1 MINSKVVIKNAQVV
15 LENGIIW
22 DGVILIENDIIQK
35 VGNRHNINIP
45 ENAHVIDAN
54 GAYVGPGFV
63 DIHVHGGAGQRLFS
77 EPEKVAV
84 HFLKHGETSILA
96 SWSGAYTYE
105 ETLQGIRNVKKAMGT
120 VKNIKGINM
129 EGPYM
134 NPNHGAWKNT
144 DTWYRGKIDEKQYKP
159 IVDELGDAVKLWSI
173 APEREGIMPFVEY
186 ARKVNPNVVF
196 SVGHSEAT
204 PEDIRNLGT
213 KYRPKLSTHLMNA
226 TGRITG
232 DSGGLRGYGPDEYC
246 LADPEMYA
254 ELICDSCGV
263 HVHSDLQ
270 RMIVKNKGIHRVVLI
285 TDSTNYAGK
294 NPEEYAHVD
303 DISFNDQGMIAG
315 SKLTLDKACRNIMS
329 HTNCGIAQAFVMASL
344 NPAKVIGMDDEI
356 GSIEPGKIADLVF
369 VDDKFN
375 VHQVMVGGKICNF

>member
-1 MINSKVVIKNAQVV
+1 MINSKVIIKNAQVV

-22 DGVILIENDIIQK
+22 DGVILIENGKIQK
-35 VGNRHNINIP
+35 VGNRHNIDIP
-45 ENAHVIDAN
+45 EDANVIDAN
-54 GAYVGPGFV
+54 GSYVGPGFV

-77 EPEKVAV
+77 EPEKVAA

-96 SWSGAYTYE
+96 TWSGAYTYE
-105 ETLQGIRNVKKAMGT
+105 ETLQGICNVKKAMGT

-129 EGPYM
+129 EGPYF
-134 NPNHGAWKNT
+134 NTGYGAWANT
-144 DTWYRGKIDEKQYKP
+144 DKWYSGKIDEKHYKTM
-159 IVDELGDAVKLWSI
+159 VDELGDVVKLWTI

-204 PEDIRNLGT
+204 PEEIRNLGT
-213 KYRPKLSTHLMNA
+213 KYRPKLTTHLMNA
-226 TGRITG
+226 TGRKAVSHG
-232 DSGGLRGYGPDEYC
+232 VRGYGPDEYC

-254 ELICDSCGV
+254 ELISDSCGV

-285 TDSTNYAGK
+285 TDSTNYDGK
-294 NPEEYAHVD
+294 NPEEYAHID
-303 DISFNDQGMIAG
+303 DISFNHLGRIAG
-315 SKLTLDKACRNIMS
+315 SKLTLNKACRNIMS

-375 VHQVMVGGKICNF
+375 VQKVMVDGKICNF

>member
-1 MINSKVVIKNAQVV
+1 MGMVVIKNAQVV

-22 DGVILIENDIIQK
+22 DGAILIENGTIRK
-35 VGNRHNINIP
+35 VGNRHNMDIP
-45 ENAHVIDAN
+45 SDAHIIDAK

-77 EPEKVAV
+77 EPEKVAT

-120 VKNIKGINM
+120 AKNIKGINM

-134 NPNHGAWKNT
+134 NPNHGAWKNI
-144 DTWYRGKIDEKQYKP
+144 DTWYSGKIDEKHYKP
-159 IVDELGDAVKLWSI
+159 LVDELGDTVKLWSI

-186 ARKVNPNVVF
+186 ARKVNPNVAF
-196 SVGHSEAT
+196 SVGHSEAK
-204 PEDIRNLGT
+204 PEEIRNLGT
-213 KYRPKLSTHLMNA
+213 KYRPKLTTHMMNA
-226 TGRITG
+226 TGRSTG

-254 ELICDSCGV
+254 ELICDSCGI

-270 RMIVKNKGIHRVVLI
+270 RMIIKNKGIHRVVLI
-285 TDSTNYAGK
+285 TDSTNYDGK

-303 DISFNDQGMIAG
+303 DISFNHLGRIAG
-315 SKLTLDKACRNIMS
+315 SKLTLDKACRNVMS

-375 VHQVMVGGKICNF
+375 VQQVMVGGEIYEF

>member
-1 MINSKVVIKNAQVV
+1 MTGKIKVIKNANVV

-22 DGVILIENDIIQK
+22 DGGIVIEDDKIVKADRLSNIE
-35 VGNRHNINIP
+35 IP
-45 ENAHVIDAN
+45 DGAEIVDAN

-77 EPEKVAV
+77 EPEKVAT

-96 SWSGAYTYE
+96 TWSGAYTYE
-105 ETLQGIRNVKKAMGT
+105 ETLQGIRNVKKAMST
-120 VKNIKGINM
+120 AKNIKGINM

-134 NPNHGAWKNT
+134 NSSYGAWANI
-144 DTWYRGKIDEKQYKP
+144 DTWYSGKIDEKHYKVM
-159 IVDELGDAVKLWSI
+159 VDELGDTVKLWSV
-173 APEREGIMPFVEY
+173 APERDGIMPFVEY

-213 KYRPKLSTHLMNA
+213 KYRPKLTTHLMNA

-246 LADPEMYA
+246 MADPEMYA
-254 ELICDSCGV
+254 ELISDSCGV

-270 RMIVKNKGIHRVVLI
+270 RMIVKNKGVHRVVLI
-285 TDSTNYAGK
+285 TDSTNYDGK
-294 NPEEYAHVD
+294 NPEEYANVD
-303 DISFNDQGMIAG
+303 DISFNHLGRIAG
-315 SKLTLDKACRNIMS
+315 SRLTMDKACRNIMS

-344 NPAKVIGMDDEI
+344 NPAKVVGMDDEI

-375 VHQVMVGGKICNF
+375 VQQVMVGGEICKF

>member
-1 MINSKVVIKNAQVV
+1 MKGKIRIIKNANVV

-22 DGVILIENDIIQK
+22 DGGIVIEDNKIVKTDRLSNIE
-35 VGNRHNINIP
+35 IP
-45 ENAHVIDAN
+45 DGAEIVDAN

-63 DIHVHGGAGQRLFS
+63 DIHVHGGAGQRLFD
-77 EPEKVAV
+77 EPEKVAT

-105 ETLQGIRNVKKAMGT
+105 ETLQGIRNVKEAMAT
-120 VKNIKGINM
+120 AKTIKGINM
-129 EGPYM
+129 EGPYF
-134 NPNHGAWKNT
+134 NTGFGAWKNT
-144 DTWYRGKIDEKQYKP
+144 DTWYSGKIDEKHYKV
-159 IVDELGDAVKLWSI
+159 IVDELGDTVKLWTI
-173 APEREGIMPFVEY
+173 APERDGIMPFVEY

-204 PEDIRNLGT
+204 PEEIRNLGT
-213 KYRPKLSTHLMNA
+213 KYRPKLTTHMMNA
-226 TGRITG
+226 TGRKTI

-246 LADPEMYA
+246 MADPEMYA
-254 ELICDSCGV
+254 ELISDSCGV

-270 RMIVKNKGIHRVVLI
+270 RMIVRNKGINRVVLI
-285 TDSTNYAGK
+285 TDSTNYDGK
-294 NPEEYAHVD
+294 NPEEYAHVT
-303 DISFNDQGMIAG
+303 DICFNHLGRIAG
-315 SKLTLDKACRNIMS
+315 SKLTLNKACRNIMS

-344 NPAKVIGMDDEI
+344 NPAKVIGMDDKI

-375 VHQVMVGGKICNF
+375 VQQVMVGGEIYKF

>member
-22 DGVILIENDIIQK
+22 DGVIFIENGIIQK
-35 VGNRHNINIP
+35 VGNRHNIDIP
-45 ENAHVIDAN
+45 ENANVIDAN

-77 EPEKVAV
+77 EPEKVAA

-105 ETLQGIRNVKKAMGT
+105 ETLQGIRNVKKAMKT
-120 VKNIKGINM
+120 AKTIKGINM

-173 APEREGIMPFVEY
+173 APEREGIMSFVEY

-213 KYRPKLSTHLMNA
+213 KYRPKLTTHLMNA

-254 ELICDSCGV
+254 ELISDSCGV

-270 RMIVKNKGIHRVVLI
+270 RMIVKNKGINRVVLI

-294 NPEEYAHVD
+294 NPVEYAHVD

-375 VHQVMVGGKICNF
+375 VQQVMVCGEICDF

>member
-1 MINSKVVIKNAQVV
+1 MINSKVVIENAQVI

-22 DGVILIENDIIQK
+22 DGVILIENGIIQK
-35 VGNRHNINIP
+35 VGNRHNIDIP
-45 ENAHVIDAN
+45 ENANVIDAN

-77 EPEKVAV
+77 EPEKVAA

-105 ETLQGIRNVKKAMGT
+105 ETLQGIRNVKKAMKT
-120 VKNIKGINM
+120 AKTIKGINM

-213 KYRPKLSTHLMNA
+213 KYRPKLTTHLMNA

-254 ELICDSCGV
+254 ELISDSCGV

-270 RMIVKNKGIHRVVLI
+270 RMILKNKGINRVALI
-285 TDSTNYAGK
+285 TDSTNYVGI

-315 SKLTLDKACRNIMS
+315 SKLTMDKACRNIMS

-375 VHQVMVGGKICNF
+375 VHQVMLGGKICNF